1 MAVPGF
7 GLRGGGTLTLST
19 GGWGKSW
26 KVLNVEVKVIYLR
39 VVTIFL
45 LLLSLQLVANEASEE
60 QKRKKI
66 AFKA

>member
-7 GLRGGGTLTLST
+7 GLRGGGDVDFVNV
-19 GGWGKSW
+19 GWGESW